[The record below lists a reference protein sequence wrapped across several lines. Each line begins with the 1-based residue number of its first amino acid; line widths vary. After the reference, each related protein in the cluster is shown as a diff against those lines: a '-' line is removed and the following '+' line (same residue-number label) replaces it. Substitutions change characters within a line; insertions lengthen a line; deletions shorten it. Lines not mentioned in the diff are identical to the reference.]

1 MNKIALLLIIWCS
14 VPTVFSQVLNLD
26 RKNGDDTVFHRNI
39 ISLNFGFSLDKQKRD
54 LIEFSSQ
61 LENDFFFKKNSLV
74 WIVLAQTD
82 ASFNGGS
89 VLENNGYFQT
99 RLRDNDKRR
108 VYPDYYIQYQW
119 NGVWGL
125 QNRGLAGC
133 NARFKFWEDKTDD
146 LYAGIGVF
154 YEYEKWNPTLSSFAF
169 AEDSLTVVY
178 RTIPRLNLTAKTAFK
193 IKEGIDFSGSTFV
206 QFPMNDQFSNFF
218 NPRWFIDANIFFTV
232 TKHLAIRVHYDH
244 NFDAYR
250 PLPIEQLYYNFNMGF
265 QLKW

>member
-1 MNKIALLLIIWCS
+1 MNKITLILIICCFGQ
-14 VPTVFSQVLNLD
+14 TVFGQVLNID
-26 RKNGDDTVFHRNI
+26 RENGQDTVFHRNLF
-39 ISLNFGFSLDKQKRD
+39 SLNFGLSLDKQKRD

-61 LENDFFFKKNSLV
+61 MENDFFFKKNSLV

-146 LYAGIGVF
+146 LYAGIGFF
-154 YEYEKWNPTLSSFAF
+154 YEYEKWNPTLSAFAF

-193 IKEGIDFSGSTFV
+193 ISDGIDFSGSTFV
-206 QFPMNDQFSNFF
+206 QFPMNDQFTNFM
-218 NPRWFIDANIFFTV
+218 NPRWFIDLKLFCEL
-232 TKHLAIRVHYDH
+232 TKHVAVVINYDH

-250 PLPIEQLYYNFNMGF
+250 PLPIDTYYYNANVGF

>member
-1 MNKIALLLIIWCS
+1 M
-14 VPTVFSQVLNLD
+14 
-26 RKNGDDTVFHRNI
+26 
-39 ISLNFGFSLDKQKRD
+39 
-54 LIEFSSQ
+54 
-61 LENDFFFKKNSLV
+61 
-74 WIVLAQTD
+74 
-82 ASFNGGS
+82 
-89 VLENNGYFQT
+89 
-99 RLRDNDKRR
+99 
-108 VYPDYYIQYQW
+108 QYQW

-133 NARFKFWEDKTDD
+133 NARFRFWENKKDD

-154 YEYEKWNPTLSSFAF
+154 YEYEKWNPTLTAFSF

-193 IKEGIDFSGSTFV
+193 LKDGIDFSGSTFV
-206 QFPMNDQFSNFF
+206 QFPMNEQFSNFF
-218 NPRWFIDANIFFTV
+218 NPRWFIDANVFFTI
-232 TKHLAIRVHYDH
+232 TKHLSIRVHYDH